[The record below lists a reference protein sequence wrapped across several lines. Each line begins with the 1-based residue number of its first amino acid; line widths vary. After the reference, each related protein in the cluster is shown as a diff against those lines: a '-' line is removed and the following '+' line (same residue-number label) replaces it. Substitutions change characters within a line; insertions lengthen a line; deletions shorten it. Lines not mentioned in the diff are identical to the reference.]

1 MKTTKPAVIT
11 RVIKMDRGKRL
22 IAIIMLVAICPLLAS
37 CYDAREVDDLGF
49 VIAMGLDR
57 GKTNTLRMT
66 LQIAKP
72 MAGADG
78 GSGGDDLPY
87 EQFSVEAPAVF
98 SGLNMIN
105 TFASK
110 QISLT
115 HLKVVVFSSE
125 LAREGLKPYLNAMLR
140 GKEFR
145 PNMPIV
151 VARHTAEEYLQSVDP
166 KLVTNAAKYYELVF
180 QSYKYTGLIPKVE
193 FHDFYLASKS
203 PCRNPVAILGDAGKF
218 LSAEEFDIK
227 NSTYMDHHRST
238 PFEGDFFAG
247 DIPALGGARA
257 ENVGLAVFEGDKMV
271 GELDGT
277 NTTMYL
283 LCTGDYIHSYWT
295 FPDPLAEGR
304 YVLMDVK
311 QSRKPKHRVEF
322 VDGKPRIDIMLNLE
336 GDLVAVQ
343 SDIDYETGDNSLVL
357 ESAAEDYIKDH
368 VQKFLDKT
376 INEFQ
381 SDICGFGAYARAHFM
396 TWAEWEAYNWHTKY
410 KDATFNLTVNFKVRR
425 PGLILRSGTSEAME
439 SRRDDQ

>member
-1 MKTTKPAVIT
+1 MM
-11 RVIKMDRGKRL
+11 IKMNKGKRL
-22 IAIIMLVAICPLLAS
+22 IAIILLAALCPLLTS

-49 VIAMGLDR
+49 VIALGLDK
-57 GKTNTLRMT
+57 GKTNVLRLT

-72 MAGADG
+72 ESGNDSG
-78 GSGGDDLPY
+78 SSGGNLPY
-87 EQFSVEAPAVF
+87 EQFSVEAPAIF

-151 VARHTAEEYLQSVDP
+151 VARNTAEEYLQSVDP
-166 KLVTNAAKYYELVF
+166 KLVINTAKYYELVF
-180 QSYKYTGLIPKVE
+180 QSYKYTGSIPKVE

-218 LSAEEFDIK
+218 QSAEEFDIK
-227 NSTYMDHHRST
+227 NSTYMDHQRSM

-257 ENVGLAVFEGDKMV
+257 ENVGLAAFAGDKMV

-283 LCTGDYIHSYWT
+283 LCTGDYVHAYWT
-295 FPDPLAEGR
+295 FPDPLAEGE

-311 QSRKPKHRVEF
+311 QSRKPRHRVDI

-343 SDIDYETGDNSLVL
+343 SDIDYETGENALVL
-357 ESAAEDYIKDH
+357 ESAAETYIKDH

-376 INEFQ
+376 VNEFQ
-381 SDICGFGAYARAHFM
+381 SDICGFGAYARALFM
-396 TWAEWEAYNWHTKY
+396 TWAEWEAYNWHAKY

-425 PGLILRSGTSEAME
+425 PGLILRSGSPETKENRSD
-439 SRRDDQ
+439 RQ